1 MSNLVVFIE
10 KLEKQELV
18 KREQSCADRRCRF
31 VHFPKNEPEFIQ
43 GLFPAHEAAIAKE
56 MSCLTPAEQEELSRL
71 CRKLGLKEQG

>member
-31 VHFPKNEPEFIQ
+31 VHFPKNEPGLIQ
-43 GLFPAHEAAIAKE
+43 GLFLAHEAAIAKE
-56 MSCLTPAEQEELSRL
+56 ISCLTPAEQEELGRL
-71 CRKLGLKEQG
+71 CRKLGLKDQG